1 MSLVDYAKK
10 KALDF
15 SEATYRQA
23 NVDANTSIGS
33 AIRSIFLIPF
43 SMINAALI
51 QEIESIR
58 RRRLSNAAIM
68 GEAEFDDLLTNILR
82 ERPDGARAVTTVR
95 VYVPTIQEFSIENF
109 PYFSTSDGVEF
120 RPVTNMTFTLADF
133 VDDNG
138 EIYVSIPVVANEPG
152 EAGNVEEGEINTLTS
167 TFPISISRISNPS
180 AGRDGSNGLTN
191 QEALD
196 FVINTPSD
204 GTLTQPGGAR
214 RYLGENYPEAE
225 TLVLSAGDPMI
236 KRDEV
241 WTVDGI
247 YPNLDRLGSPW
258 VAHTDLGA
266 VDPNVNYGRLYV
278 ATGGLTTSMV
288 GRRVAVTG
296 DPEVF
301 RKVLDVPDANTL
313 ILSGPNFETTAT
325 AKMWNNG
332 PRSLVASDI
341 YMYFPTLEIRSALID
356 KRQFLVV
363 SGDQSGTLSKLYVK
377 DAPGFSY
384 PDLYESGVLVIN
396 EGESSQAKIVVT
408 SVGSDGGGKFLLFAA
423 QSLTLLNNG
432 QLSYYNMR
440 SIEVGTDITATPVL
454 YVLQV
459 DRLDPLSFDVAET
472 IPVTQPGN
480 FEQPGWYI
488 QGTDPAEVFSARENK
503 QIIIDEKSTL
513 NAYKAINIGPCYV
526 SESEDYWSAGTNITS
541 GLNKVFFANDW
552 SSMEGREVL
561 VNISDYEILQGSSV
575 ELEVSAGA
583 GTSQMTISGLDAA
596 YLSDI
601 GYRDD
606 IYVVVYDG
614 SLNVLSTHLPGTVR
628 VFGNKLKRVSGNFS
642 GSADSVT
649 IFYGKEYP
657 SLPPGY
663 GVPAHTLAWV
673 NGLLYYYSGAS
684 WTLYTPPAVARQPK
698 IFENSYEDIIKSTN
712 GTNYIELFEET
723 VGVRNQS
730 GWVNTANIRIFDE
743 QVAQDWNSSPIRVV
757 YATRSAFLDIQGVF
771 DASEIRPLCGD
782 TLIRSFYPTI
792 LDTSITY
799 RGSSTPQ
806 VLFDRFL
813 ELLQTSIRDRR
824 ADQEEVRVDL
834 SNIIAALDDEGLADS
849 IDVNFEVKVT
859 NYLDDG
865 EYVVRYLN
873 PSEATAQVL
882 AVNSD
887 ISSGSDLSTITLR
900 RLKSTADIPGRGK
913 LFLGGNNP
921 AAQEILPYEGVVDN
935 GNNTYTFI
943 IRSGYVVQ
951 YEHDQWE
958 SATVSVRDYEPNL
971 EYDGAIMIPKN
982 NRPYVR
988 NMVIIR
994 ESLV

>member
-33 AIRSIFLIPF
+33 AIRALFLIPF
-43 SMINAALI
+43 SLINAGLF
-51 QEIESIR
+51 QDIESIR

-68 GEAEFDDLLTNILR
+68 GEAEFDDLLTNVLR
-82 ERPDGARAVTTVR
+82 ERPQGARAVTTVR
-95 VYVPTIQEFSIENF
+95 VYVPNIQEFSIDNF

-120 RPVTNMTFTLADF
+120 RPTANMTFSISDF

-138 EIYVSIPVVANEPG
+138 EIYVSIPVVANNPG
-152 EAGNVEEGEINTLTS
+152 EAGNVEEGEINTFTS
-167 TFPISISRISNPS
+167 PFPVPTTRVTNPS
-180 AGRDGSNGLTN
+180 AGRDGSNEMTN
-191 QEALD
+191 EEALA
-196 FVINTPSD
+196 FIIATPSD

-225 TLVLSAGDPMI
+225 SLILSAGDKAI

-241 WTVDGI
+241 WTVDSI
-247 YPNLDRLGSPW
+247 YPNLNRLGSPW
-258 VAHTDLGA
+258 ALHTDIGT
-266 VDPNVNYGRLYV
+266 VDPNVNYGRLHV
-278 ATGGLTTSMV
+278 AAGGLTPSMI
-288 GRRVAVTG
+288 GKRVAVTG
-296 DPEVF
+296 DPEIF
-301 RKVLDVPDANTL
+301 RKILDVPDANTL
-313 ILSGPNFETTAT
+313 IVSGPNFETSAT
-325 AKMWNNG
+325 AKIWNDG

-356 KRQFLVV
+356 KRQFLVA
-363 SGDQSGTLSKLYVK
+363 SGDQSGTLAKLYVK

-384 PDLYESGVLVIN
+384 PDLYTSGVLVLN
-396 EGESSQAKIVVT
+396 EGESSQSKITVT
-408 SVGSDGGGKFLLFAA
+408 SVGSDVGGKFLSFAA
-423 QSLTLLNNG
+423 QSISVLNNA
-432 QLSYYNMR
+432 QLSYYDMR
-440 SIEVGTDITATPVL
+440 VINVGTDITAAPVL
-454 YVLQV
+454 YVLQI

-472 IPVTQPGN
+472 IPMTQPGN

-503 QIIIDEKSTL
+503 DIIIDEKSSL

-526 SESEDYWSAGTNITS
+526 SDSEDYWSGGTNVTS
-541 GLNKVFFANDW
+541 GMNKIFFSTDW
-552 SSMEGREVL
+552 SSMEGREIV
-561 VNISDYEILQGSSV
+561 VNISDYEILRGTAT
-575 ELEVSAGA
+575 ELPVISGN
-583 GTSQMTISGLDAA
+583 GTSEMIIDGLDAA
-596 YLSDI
+596 YLSDV

-606 IYVVVYDG
+606 IVVVVYDG
-614 SLNVLSTHLPGTVR
+614 SLNVLSTHTPGSVR
-628 VFGNKLKRVSGNFS
+628 VFGNKVKRVSGTFS
-642 GSADSVT
+642 ASADSVT
-649 IFYGKEYP
+649 IFFGKQYP

-663 GVPAHTLAWV
+663 GVAANTLAWV
-673 NGLLYYYSGAS
+673 NGILYQYTGSA
-684 WTLYTPPAVARQPK
+684 WTSYVPPFVARQPK
-698 IFENSYEDIIKSTN
+698 IFANSYEEIIKSTN
-712 GTNYIELFEET
+712 GTNYIEVFEKT
-723 VGVRNQS
+723 IGVRNQA
-730 GWVNTANIRIFDE
+730 GWVNTSNIFVFDD

-771 DASEIRPLCGD
+771 DASDIRPLCGD
-782 TLIRSFYPTI
+782 TLVRSFYPTV
-792 LDTSITY
+792 LDASITY

-824 ADQEEVRVDL
+824 ADQDDVRVDL

-882 AVNSD
+882 AVDAD
-887 ISSGSDLSTITLR
+887 ISSGSDLTTIVLR

-921 AAQEILPYEGVVDN
+921 NAQEILPYEGVVDN
-935 GNNTYTFI
+935 GDGTYTFI

-951 YEHDQWE
+951 YEHDRWE